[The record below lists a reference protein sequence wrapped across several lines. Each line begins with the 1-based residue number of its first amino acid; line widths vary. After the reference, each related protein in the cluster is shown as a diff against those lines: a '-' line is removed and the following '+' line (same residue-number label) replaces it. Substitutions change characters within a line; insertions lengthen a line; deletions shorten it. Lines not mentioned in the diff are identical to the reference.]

1 MPKAISS
8 KPPRVWIDFPEED
21 KWTWTGSSD
30 LIMSTSETEVE
41 NVMQVHRFL

>member
-8 KPPRVWIDFPEED
+8 KPQRERIDFPEED
-21 KWTWTGSSD
+21 KWTWAGSSD

-41 NVMQVHRFL
+41 NVMQVQRFL